1 MLNEITKI
9 THLQDGLEKGKIGGR
24 EIMWEVFIVTQLRSV
39 ENLDWEGVMNNIER
53 EIMTYI
59 SKNEITALADR
70 LSVMNEELER
80 FRVSVVLLSWRI
92 EWW

>member
-1 MLNEITKI
+1 M
-9 THLQDGLEKGKIGGR
+9 
-24 EIMWEVFIVTQLRSV
+24 RSV

-80 FRVSVVLLSWRI
+80 FRVSVVLLS
-92 EWW
+92 

>member
-9 THLQDGLEKGKIGGR
+9 TYLQGGLEKGKIGGR
-24 EIMWEVFIVTQLRSV
+24 EMMWEVFIVIQLRSV
-39 ENLDWEGVMNNIER
+39 ENLDWEGIMNNIER

-59 SKNEITALADR
+59 SNNEITALADR
-70 LSVMNEELER
+70 LSVMNEQLER